1 VEIVPPAGPPP
12 ADPSASQP
20 ASTVAETPRPAD
32 PIPDAPR
39 EPPPPPPPA
48 VTERPRI
55 EAALAA
61 YAAAYSNLDAD
72 AVARVYPSVD
82 IGALRRAFG
91 DAREL
96 DLQVDIQLVKVSGD
110 TAVVSATV
118 RQRFQGSV
126 GAAQSSST
134 KAEFLMQKTSGT
146 WLIATRK

>member
-1 VEIVPPAGPPP
+1 VEIVPPAGPPK

-20 ASTVAETPRPAD
+20 ESTVAETPRPAD

-39 EPPPPPPPA
+39 ESPPPPPPA

-126 GAAQSSST
+126 GAPQNSST